1 MSALHNAARMG
12 GAAGFAI
19 GAGLLL
25 AGPASAHVTVS
36 PDEGV
41 AGAYTV
47 VTVSVPHGCD
57 GSATTRVAIKVPKEL
72 VSITPTINPD
82 WTVTKKMQKLAK
94 PVKGEDGEITER
106 TAQVVYTAKKP
117 LPDGYRDAFELS
129 FQVPDTA
136 GKTLYFPSIQTC
148 EKGETDW
155 VEIAAAGQPE
165 PEHPAPSFKIVAADA
180 TADPVGSASA
190 DDDGGSKGWGI
201 TGAVTGILGLLL
213 GGTALAR
220 TRRAR

>member
-1 MSALHNAARMG
+1 MSTLHRAATAG
-12 GAAGFAI
+12 GATGLAL
-19 GAGLLL
+19 GAALLI

-36 PDEGV
+36 PDEGA

-57 GSATTRVAIKVPKEL
+57 GSATTKVAIKVPKEL
-72 VSITPTINPD
+72 ISITPTINPD
-82 WTVTKKMQKLAK
+82 WTVAKKMQKLAK

-129 FQVPDTA
+129 FQVPDTV

-180 TADPVGSASA
+180 TAGAAGSASTG
-190 DDDGGSKGWGI
+190 DDRGSNGWGI

-220 TRRAR
+220 TRRAS